1 MSEQMLHL
9 MSSTLPAELC
19 SLRHGWFG
27 ERNGAVSAMGCFKT
41 SCLETKIE

>member
-19 SLRHGWFG
+19 SLRHGWL
-27 ERNGAVSAMGCFKT
+27 ENTTVLLVPWGALSLAV
-41 SCLETKIE
+41 